1 MMMYRPIRNSLLV
14 CCALLI
20 GCHSDKARQKAD
32 FTENDATV
40 SFRENDQKPWNV
52 IEIIQRM
59 SYFLRERWQDT
70 HPASMYRSKQKALE
84 LYIAEGSRDEFRKLY
99 DVLRDIVILPE

>member
-32 FTENDATV
+32 FTENDATAV
-40 SFRENDQKPWNV
+40 VRNLLRSEGADLAG
-52 IEIIQRM
+52 IEISAKRDPDGGM
-59 SYFLRERWQDT
+59 ARWRRLVCAKRER
-70 HPASMYRSKQKALE
+70 
-84 LYIAEGSRDEFRKLY
+84 RKTLCSGG
-99 DVLRDIVILPE
+99 R

>member
-32 FTENDATV
+32 FTENDATAV
-40 SFRENDQKPWNV
+40 VRNLLRSEGADLAG
-52 IEIIQRM
+52 IEISAKRDPDGGWLVGADW
-59 SYFLRERWQDT
+59 FVRNEKGEKLFAPGADELFVLDQDGKVVDRI
-70 HPASMYRSKQKALE
+70 PGM
-84 LYIAEGSRDEFRKLY
+84 
-99 DVLRDIVILPE
+99 